1 METGN
6 NTDSIIRDFLEGK
19 ATAEELKL
27 LLKWIKESKE
37 NIRHFNQVCS
47 IWENSG
53 NVADNQNDTE
63 IALRKLNDRIQIVGK
78 ESSLELED
86 DRSNQFILL
95 RIAAVALVL
104 IGLTIFL
111 YFGLTKRNI
120 KTIESQYV
128 TAIAP
133 KSQKSQL
140 ILADGTKVWLNS
152 GTTLKY
158 KMDYGNVDRKIYLEG
173 EAYFEVAKNP
183 SKPFL
188 VYASNIVV
196 KAIGTSF
203 NVKCYLEDNIIETT
217 LVEGKVQVTK
227 SNNNTVNESVYL
239 NPKERAIFN
248 RLDNKLVVTTE
259 RKVDKDEKDKDLST
273 YSYIQPK
280 SIQSVIS
287 WKNEEL
293 IFENEP
299 FEELTKRLERW
310 YNVKIRVLDVK
321 VNQKNSYTGKFVNN
335 ESLEQVLKIVSRTTP
350 IKYTFRNGE
359 ILIESKNNP

>member
-1 METGN
+1 METEKN
-6 NTDSIIRDFLEGK
+6 IDEIIRNYLEGI
-19 ATAEELKL
+19 ANEEELKL
-27 LLKWIKESKE
+27 LLGWIKENKE
-37 NIRHFNQVCS
+37 NIRHFNNVCS

-53 NVADNQNDTE
+53 NISDKENDTE
-63 IALRKLNDRIQIVGK
+63 IALKKLNERIQSLGK
-78 ESSLELED
+78 ETKLELED
-86 DRSNQFILL
+86 DGTNQFIIW

-104 IGLTIFL
+104 IGLTAFL
-111 YFGLTKRNI
+111 YLGLTKRSH
-120 KTIESQYV
+120 KTLDAQYI

-158 KMDYGNVDRKIYLEG
+158 KSDYGNVDRQIFLEG

-217 LVEGKVQVTK
+217 LIEGKVQVTK
-227 SNNNTVNESVYL
+227 SNNNTVKESVYL

-259 RKVDKDEKDKDLST
+259 QKIENVEKEKEIST

-310 YNVKIRVLDVK
+310 YNVRIRVLDPK
-321 VNQKNSYTGKFVNN
+321 VNLENSYTGKFVHN

-350 IKYTFRNGE
+350 IKYTFREGE
-359 ILIESKNNP
+359 ILIESKK

>member
-6 NTDSIIRDFLEGK
+6 NIDGIIRNYLEGS
-19 ATAEELKL
+19 AAEEELKFL
-27 LLKWIKESKE
+27 LGWIKESRD
-37 NIRHFNQVCS
+37 NIHHFNQVCN

-53 NVADNQNDTE
+53 NVSDNENDTE
-63 IALRKLNDRIQIVGK
+63 IALKKLNERIQMFGRETK
-78 ESSLELED
+78 LELEED
-86 DRSNQFILL
+86 GSNQFIIW

-104 IGLTIFL
+104 IGLTAFL
-111 YFGLTKRNI
+111 YFGLSKRSHKALNA
-120 KTIESQYV
+120 QYI

-158 KMDYGNVDRKIYLEG
+158 KSDYGNTDRQIFLEG

-203 NVKCYLEDNIIETT
+203 NVKCYLEDNTIETT
-217 LVEGKVQVTK
+217 LIEGKVQVTK
-227 SNNNTVNESVYL
+227 SNKNNFKESVYL

-248 RLDNKLVVTTE
+248 RIDNRLVVTAE
-259 RKVDKDEKDKDLST
+259 QKADRIEKDKEIPT

-310 YNVKIRVLDVK
+310 YNVRIRVLDPK
-321 VNQKNSYTGKFVNN
+321 VNLENSYTGKFVHN
-335 ESLEQVLKIVSRTTP
+335 ESLEQVLKIIARTTP
-350 IKYTFRNGE
+350 IKYTFGENE
-359 ILIESKNNP
+359 ILIEPKK

>member
-1 METGN
+1 METEKN
-6 NTDSIIRDFLEGK
+6 IDEIIRNYLEGNG
-19 ATAEELKL
+19 AEEELKFL
-27 LLKWIKESKE
+27 LNWIKESKE
-37 NIRHFNQVCS
+37 NIRYFNNVCS
-47 IWENSG
+47 LWENSG
-53 NVADNQNDTE
+53 NVADNENDTE
-63 IALRKLNDRIQIVGK
+63 IALKKLNDRIQMFGK
-78 ESSLELED
+78 EARLELED
-86 DRSNQFILL
+86 DNSNQFIIW

-104 IGLTIFL
+104 VGLSAFL
-111 YFGLTKRNI
+111 YFALSKRAH
-120 KTIESQYV
+120 KTLDAQFI

-158 KMDYGNVDRKIYLEG
+158 KSDYGNIDRQIFLEG

-217 LVEGKVQVTK
+217 LIEGKVQVTK
-227 SNNNTVNESVYL
+227 SNNNTVKESVYL

-259 RKVDKDEKDKDLST
+259 QQPEKTEKDKEFST

-310 YNVKIRVLDVK
+310 YNVRIRVLDPK
-321 VNQKNSYTGKFVNN
+321 VNLENSYTGKFVHN
-335 ESLEQVLKIVSRTTP
+335 ESLEQVLKIIARTTP
-350 IKYTFRNGE
+350 IKYSFNENE
-359 ILIESKNNP
+359 ILIESKK